1 MRKFKDIEVSDAI
14 KAMKDRLKENRLSLL
29 IGAGAS
35 HCACSLYPL
44 WNELLADIV
53 AFLYADEL
61 KSKGVKAVRDDRYYC
76 HYKLEKARKNSS
88 VDVQDVVRGIIARE
102 GALRIPEQFERRT
115 GLRESVEAYIE
126 SHTPK
131 LQDDG
136 TATLFDNK
144 VQLGPETE
152 FLVRMMD
159 VRWNSVFTTNYDNL
173 IGYVLEKN
181 GISRMT
187 ESNCASDLSL
197 RNMRETI
204 VKLHGSID
212 FEHTSVGFDSD
223 NHRKY
228 IISQKDYDEYPVRH
242 EAFMQLM
249 RISLLKDCLCLVG
262 FSGKDPNF
270 ISWIN
275 WVRDII
281 ARDSR
286 TIGSEY
292 PKAED
297 IKVFFIDAIDE
308 PEDEATMQYFEN
320 HRIYRIR
327 LTDENVS
334 QILCSEFP
342 DGKTAQCS
350 SKILEAFF
358 NYLGED
364 DNHIP
369 QETNSLWSKA
379 YRFTGNRFDNI
390 EIDEDAATRLLRSSP
405 YMRIVKGT
413 HFQSYFVDGIRNKD
427 VLSELEARMALLALE
442 QMQGDYGN
450 DYQDVIGKIE
460 NTLAGKEFRER
471 ISRLRNRHDTLCD
484 PFAQADGEYD
494 MVVYERCARLAFTF
508 RFKALKEALMSWHP
522 SEDFVIKKLVLLRL
536 VDADAVNG
544 ILSQSLLDSIHPAN
558 ERFRATQI
566 AEILSGNA
574 SGTYSLDEFADLS
587 QHSIYSLRDWY
598 FGNMI
603 APRERITAYG
613 NDSEDRS
620 EVNPEYAVRCLNFL
634 LETPAMPLIGA
645 WSIVSS
651 TQWYKVAHALFEK
664 YPYPVLFY
672 SSTVNDTGTLKR
684 IGQDYAYSDVLHGK
698 LPEIVRQM
706 FVLLTD
712 KEQPKSFWTF
722 RNICLLLCELVKAT
736 PPSNWVK
743 YLSLLWK
750 EHHQELF
757 EDSHISDAI
766 LKLMYAGLSCS
777 RDDELVAMVINDCL
791 KSVRENK
798 KYHIVQDLFYYLKIS
813 DKSGR
818 IEKLIE
824 TSLSEYIEGIN
835 DYNDF
840 ILLGNLHRVISKS
853 FYREIA
859 GKIPSVVNCRKLNSS
874 SVNGLIYFAKSDPE
888 ILGIAR
894 KALLA
899 SGKLWANGISEGSTV
914 QADFIPVVEL
924 EGILEWTDDEVRTV
938 YRQLADSARQIL
950 KRKKHSGF
958 EGIFRYD
965 ELVFE
970 MIRFIDLHRAQL
982 SGIEGVDELYDEL
995 EAEYL
1000 RLTGFANLDKSLF
1013 SDNVNEV
1020 EASLEVL
1027 GAQISKDGIRPHID
1041 KVNVLVTRLL
1051 CRNRTAYS
1059 TVLDNLQYFVR
1070 TYLKNADDL
1079 RSLPQI
1085 SLLTGRLTLDE
1096 FRSLEQ
1102 NVKLCSELAILLADG
1117 LRKLGMTGSG
1127 IDYWIELKESRY
1139 FNWSICVEE

>member
-1 MRKFKDIEVSDAI
+1 MRKFQDIEVSDAI
-14 KAMKDRLKENRLSLL
+14 RAMKNRLKENRLSLL

-44 WNELLADIV
+44 WNELLADMV

-126 SHTPK
+126 SHTPR

-286 TIGSEY
+286 TIDSEY

-297 IKVFFIDAIDE
+297 IKVFFIDAINE

-342 DGKTAQCS
+342 DGQEAQCS

-358 NYLGED
+358 DYLGEN

-390 EIDEDAATRLLRSSP
+390 EIDEDAADRLLRSTP

-413 HFQSYFVDGIRNKD
+413 HYQSNFVDEIRKKE
-427 VLSELEARMALLALE
+427 VLSEFEAKMTLLAME
-442 QMQGDYGN
+442 QMQGDY
-450 DYQDVIGKIE
+450 DDEYDDIIGKIDK
-460 NTLAGKEFRER
+460 TLKGEEFQER
-471 ISRLRNRHDTLCD
+471 IRRLGNRHNTLCD
-484 PFAQADGEYD
+484 PFAQVDGESD
-494 MVVYERCARLAFTF
+494 MAVYERCVRLAFTF
-508 RFKALKEALMSWHP
+508 RFKELKEALMSWHP
-522 SEDFVIKKLVLLRL
+522 SDDFIIKKLVLLKL
-536 VDADAVNG
+536 VDSDAVNG
-544 ILSQSLLDSIHPAN
+544 ILSQSLLDRIHPAN

-634 LETPAMPLIGA
+634 LETPAMPQIGA

-664 YPYPVLFY
+664 YPYPVIFY

-712 KEQPKSFWTF
+712 KEQPKSYWTF
-722 RNICLLLCELVKAT
+722 RNVCILLSELVKAT
-736 PPSNWVK
+736 PPSNWVE

-750 EHHQELF
+750 DHYQELF
-757 EDSHISDAI
+757 EESHSSDAI
-766 LKLMYAGLSCS
+766 HKLICAGLSCS
-777 RDDELVAMVINDCL
+777 RDDELMAMVINDCL
-791 KSVRENK
+791 KSVRKNR
-798 KYHIVQDLFYYLKIS
+798 KYHIVQDLFYYMKPS
-813 DKSGR
+813 KKSRR
-818 IEKLIE
+818 IEKLVE
-824 TSLSEYIEGIN
+824 TSLSEYIDGIN

-840 ILLGNLHRVISKS
+840 ILLGNLHRVISESHYK
-853 FYREIA
+853 EIA
-859 GKIPSVVNCRKLNSS
+859 GQITPLLDCRKFNSS
-874 SVNGLIYFAKSDPE
+874 SVNGLVYFAKSDAK
-888 ILGIAR
+888 ILGIVR

-899 SGKLWANGISEGSTV
+899 SGRLWANGISEGSTV
-914 QADFIPVVEL
+914 QADFIPIVEL
-924 EGILEWTDDEVRTV
+924 DGILEWTDDEVRAV
-938 YRQLADSARQIL
+938 YGQLADSASQIL
-950 KRKKHSGF
+950 KRKKHSGL

-982 SGIEGVDELYDEL
+982 SGIDGVDELYDEL
-995 EAEYL
+995 EAEYV

-1020 EASLEVL
+1020 EAALEVL

-1079 RSLPQI
+1079 VALPQI

-1117 LRKLGMTGSG
+1117 LHKLGMTGSG

>member
-1 MRKFKDIEVSDAI
+1 MRKFQDIEVSDAI
-14 KAMKDRLKENRLSLL
+14 RAMKDRLKENRLSLL

-44 WNELLADIV
+44 WDELLADMV

-88 VDVQDVVRGIIARE
+88 VDVQDVVKGIIARE
-102 GALRIPEQFERRT
+102 GTLRIPEQFERRT

-126 SHTPK
+126 SHTPR

-308 PEDEATMQYFEN
+308 PEDEATMQYFEK

-379 YRFTGNRFDNI
+379 YRLTGNRFDKI
-390 EIDEDAATRLLRSSP
+390 EIDEDAADRLLRSTP

-413 HFQSYFVDGIRNKD
+413 HYQSNFVDEIRKKE
-427 VLSELEARMALLALE
+427 VLSEFEAKMTLLAME
-442 QMQGDYGN
+442 QMQGDY
-450 DYQDVIGKIE
+450 DDEYDDIIGKIDK
-460 NTLAGKEFRER
+460 TLKGEEFQER
-471 ISRLRNRHDTLCD
+471 IRRLGNRHNTLCD
-484 PFAQADGEYD
+484 PFAQVDGESD
-494 MVVYERCARLAFTF
+494 MAVYERCVRLAFTF
-508 RFKALKEALMSWHP
+508 RFKELREALMSWHP
-522 SEDFVIKKLVLLRL
+522 SDDFIIKKLVLLKL
-536 VDADAVNG
+536 VDSDAVNG
-544 ILSQSLLDSIHPAN
+544 ILSQSLLDRIHPAN

-566 AEILSGNA
+566 AEILSGNL
-574 SGTYSLDEFADLS
+574 SVTYSLDEFADLS

-598 FGNMI
+598 FGNLI

-613 NDSEDRS
+613 NDSEECS

-634 LETPAMPLIGA
+634 LETPAMPQIGV
-645 WSIVSS
+645 WNIVSS
-651 TQWYKVAHALFEK
+651 TQWYKVAQALFEK
-664 YPYPVLFY
+664 YPYPVIFY
-672 SSTVNDTGTLKR
+672 SSTMNDTGTLKR
-684 IGQDYAYSDVLHGK
+684 IGQDYAYSDVLHGR
-698 LPEIVRQM
+698 LPDIVKQM
-706 FVLLTD
+706 FGLLTD

-757 EDSHISDAI
+757 EESHSSDAI

-791 KSVRENK
+791 KSVRKNK
-798 KYHIVQDLFYYLKIS
+798 KYRIVQDLFYYLKIS

-899 SGKLWANGISEGSTV
+899 SGKLWANGIMEGSTV
-914 QADFIPVVEL
+914 QADYISVVEL
-924 EGILEWTDDEVRTV
+924 DDDLKWTDEEVQSV
-938 YRQLADSARQIL
+938 YGQLADSASQIL
-950 KRKKHSGF
+950 KREKNIGF

-995 EAEYL
+995 EAEYG
-1000 RLTGFANLDKSLF
+1000 RLTDFESLDRSIF
-1013 SDNVNEV
+1013 SDNAREV
-1020 EASLEVL
+1020 EACLEVL
-1027 GAQISKDGIRPHID
+1027 VAQIRKDGFRSHID
-1041 KVNVLVTRLL
+1041 KVNVLIARLL
-1051 CRNRTAYS
+1051 CRNRTAYC
-1059 TVLDNLQYFVR
+1059 TILDNLQYLVR
-1070 TYLKNADDL
+1070 TYLKNTDDL
-1079 RSLPQI
+1079 RSLSQI
-1085 SLLTGRLTLDE
+1085 SLLIERLTLDE

-1102 NVKLCSELAILLADG
+1102 NVKICSELAILLADG
-1117 LRKLGMTGSG
+1117 LHKLGMNGSG
-1127 IDYWIELKESRY
+1127 IDYWMALKESRY
-1139 FNWSICVEE
+1139 FNWNICVEE